1 MPPRALLPF
10 VLLLPLTAASLTA
23 HCYED
28 GAPPAHTGGF
38 GEPDCSLCHSDS
50 RKNIAGGKLQVLGL
64 PTSVVAGA
72 EYEISIVLEHSEL
85 RSGGFQLALRQQ
97 DGTPAG
103 KVVSLSPETQVVAAA
118 EQEYLQH
125 TKKGLKAA
133 DDGVIRWAFRWIA
146 AGVTGPVHLH
156 VAANAANDDASALGD
171 YIFTLERVLPVEGRE
186 PPR

>member
-1 MPPRALLPF
+1 MPPRSILPF
-10 VLLLPLTAASLTA
+10 VLLLLLAAASLTG

-28 GAPPAHTGGF
+28 GAPAAHTGGF

-50 RKNIAGGKLQVLGL
+50 RKNIAGGELDVVGL
-64 PTSVVAGA
+64 PLYVLAGA
-72 EYEISIVLEHSEL
+72 QYEISVVLKHADL
-85 RSGGFQLALRQQ
+85 RSGGFQLAFRQP

-103 KVVSLSPETQVVAAA
+103 KVVSLSPETQVIAAA

-125 TKKGLKAA
+125 TKGGLDAE

-146 AGVTGPVHLH
+146 AGVTTPVYLH

-171 YIFTLERVLPVEGRE
+171 YIFTLERVLPADGLQ